1 VAGVALLWGSALL
14 SGVVGSIPI
23 TMVMI
28 PVLLAFG
35 AQGGAIGPLW
45 WALAIG
51 AGFGG
56 NLTPIG
62 SAAGVLM
69 LSLGRR
75 WGTPITVRRW
85 FESALPAT
93 LVSCAVG
100 TVGLIVIILLR
111 IW

>member
-1 VAGVALLWGSALL
+1 MFPGPVFAAHTMSDCSVTSNGRGHEALGRPS
-14 SGVVGSIPI
+14 PRD
-23 TMVMI
+23 
-28 PVLLAFG
+28 
-35 AQGGAIGPLW
+35 GGALVLPL
-45 WALAIG
+45 G
-51 AGFGG
+51 
-56 NLTPIG
+56 
-62 SAAGVLM
+62 
-69 LSLGRR
+69 R

>member
-1 VAGVALLWGSALL
+1 MFPGAVFAAR
-14 SGVVGSIPI
+14 
-23 TMVMI
+23 TMLDYSVTSDGRGHEA
-28 PVLLAFG
+28 PG
-35 AQGGAIGPLW
+35 RPSPRDGGALVLPL
-45 WALAIG
+45 G
-51 AGFGG
+51 
-56 NLTPIG
+56 
-62 SAAGVLM
+62 
-69 LSLGRR
+69 R